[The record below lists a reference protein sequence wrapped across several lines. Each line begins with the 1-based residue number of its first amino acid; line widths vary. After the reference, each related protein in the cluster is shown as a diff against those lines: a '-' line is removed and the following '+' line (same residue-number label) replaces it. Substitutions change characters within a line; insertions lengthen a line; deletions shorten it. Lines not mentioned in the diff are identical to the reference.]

1 MVLTKSTNPNCVAH
15 PLNCRLLIPLPIFEF
30 RRLKDA
36 GMTKINSTTR
46 TLVADA
52 CLAALAAFGIGLCFG
67 CAFVRQ
73 DRLCFTGMIIFSAV
87 LIFVLLWTRRAAQQ
101 LATSESAKKSAS
113 TFLWSCIFFS
123 MLSSSFGLA
132 VFRFVWSSPDFLWR
146 FDVVFWSVI
155 TGVAIYPVCRDAK
168 RLADAAP

>member
-1 MVLTKSTNPNCVAH
+1 MA
-15 PLNCRLLIPLPIFEF
+15 
-30 RRLKDA
+30 
-36 GMTKINSTTR
+36 KINSTTR
-46 TLVADA
+46 TLVAYA

-67 CAFVRQ
+67 GAFVRQ

-87 LIFVLLWTRRAAQQ
+87 LIFVLLWTRRAAQK

-123 MLSSSFGLA
+123 MLSSSFGMA
-132 VFRFVWSSPDFLWR
+132 VFRFVWSSPDFMWR
-146 FDVVFWSVI
+146 VDAVFWSAI

-168 RLADAAP
+168 RLTDAGP